1 MRGTARS
8 ARRHHS
14 RSWWRA
20 PLAAAIGVVMAGAA
34 AAAVTMPAAA
44 ARAAAQ
50 PVPVIS
56 PTPQSEKPLSSA
68 FPLTPVVG
76 VVTTAQTDPATVTL
90 VDDVLRNWGVT
101 GIRQTTDGS
110 DPGTPVTIWVGGPQE
125 NPASAPALAA
135 LGIGGPQDL
144 PAEGYVLAAGRDGDG
159 RARIVL
165 SGVDRT
171 GTFYAAQSFRQ
182 IISRHPGRPEVA
194 GVSVRDWPAFAVRG
208 GMQSFYGPTWSQA
221 DDLQQIQF
229 LAAHKMNTYFY
240 GPAGDP
246 QTDQT
251 WNVPYTPQQLS
262 ALAAVVADAQ
272 SQHVNFI
279 YRISPED
286 PLDPPAGICH
296 SDPADLQALLTRLEQ
311 VYSIGVRTYT
321 IAWDD
326 VAGTFTCAQD
336 QQQFGADPSPEAAA
350 QAYVDNWILQHFIQ
364 ANPGNQPLLTVPTQY
379 YGDGPSTYRTRFDQL
394 VDPSVRIFWTGPS
407 VVSSSI
413 QVSDLE
419 QAQQAFPGHKLL
431 IWDNY
436 PVNDYSTGRLMVGPL
451 VNRQAGLEHDA
462 LGITFNEMQEEAPS
476 LIPLFTE
483 ADFAWNPESYNPQQS
498 WDRALHQLGG
508 GAYQALKVFA
518 QNNMS
523 SPLDG
528 TESPVLSPLISSAE
542 NAFTRGQDIA
552 GAAARL
558 GGAFG
563 QLAEAPG
570 QLRSG
575 LPDQLFLT
583 EAGPWLD
590 KLGDYGKAGLAAT
603 GALVAQAAGQPS
615 AAWQDRQ
622 RLDADIQ
629 AEGAIAQT
637 VAPGVIDPY
646 QTFVT
651 SQNDSFMGVPW
662 YGGTGAVTGAPAPAA
677 GSSLAAAADGNLA
690 TAYTAGSAPQAGDAL
705 NVALQQPRPLGAVV
719 VLQSSAAPASG
730 EVQVQ
735 GPDGSW
741 TSLGSLH
748 GGYTSLSGHDAV
760 AGQIRIL
767 WTAGTAAPSVYEVI
781 PQYAGVL
788 PATLS
793 ASPSRV
799 LTTAGTAK
807 SFTLSLKGI
816 APAKLSGTLS
826 VSVPASLTAAPAS
839 QAFSIASNDRVVS
852 KSFTV
857 AVTPSATAAPGSY
870 PVEFTATA
878 ADGRAVSFAAAVQ
891 VGTASSQSYQDLVLS
906 HSPGGYWR
914 LSDGSGTVAADSSG
928 NGDPGT
934 YETGVTL
941 AQPGPLGG
949 NADTSALFNG
959 GYVSVPDSAAISPA
973 GPFTLEAWVKPA
985 SVVPAPGPGI
995 IEKYDTPAYNG
1006 YALRLDGSNRVQAWI
1021 LGASSNVNVTGS
1033 TVLPVGQWSYV
1044 AAVYDGHSLTV
1055 YVNGMPDGSVP
1066 TTLNPAAGQDSMK
1079 IGARGDD
1086 ANQRF
1091 DGNLAEVAIYGQALS
1106 PDQIATDYLTGTGG

>member
-8 ARRHHS
+8 ARRN
-14 RSWWRA
+14 RSGTWRRA
-20 PLAAAIGVVMAGAA
+20 PLAAAIAVVMAGAA
-34 AAAVTMPAAA
+34 AAAVTAPATA
-44 ARAAAQ
+44 ARAAAG

-56 PTPQSEKPLSSA
+56 PTPQSERPLSAA
-68 FPLTPVVG
+68 FALTPVVG

-90 VDDVLRNWGVT
+90 VDDVLRQHGVT
-101 GIRQTTDGS
+101 DIRQTSNGS
-110 DPGTPVTIWVGGPQE
+110 DPAAPVTIWVGGPQE
-125 NPASAPALAA
+125 NPASARALAA
-135 LGIGGPQDL
+135 LGVQGPQGL
-144 PAEGYVLAAGRDGDG
+144 PAEGYVLAAGRGGDG
-159 RARIVL
+159 GAEIVL

-182 IISRHPGRPEVA
+182 IISRRAGRPEVA
-194 GVSVRDWPAFAVRG
+194 GVSVRDWPAFGIRG
-208 GMQSFYGPTWSQA
+208 GMQSFYGPAWSEA

-229 LAAHKMNTYFY
+229 LAAHKMNTFFY

-251 WNVPYTPQQLS
+251 WNVPYPPQQLS
-262 ALAAVVADAQ
+262 ALATIVAA
-272 SQHVNFI
+272 SRRRHVNFI

-286 PLDPPAGICH
+286 PLDPAAGICH
-296 SDPADLQALLTRLEQ
+296 SDRADLQELLTRLEQ
-311 VYSIGVRTYT
+311 VYSIGVRAFT

-326 VAGTFTCAQD
+326 VAGTFTCPSD

-350 QAYVDNWILQHFIQ
+350 QAYVDNWVLQHFIQ

-394 VDPSVRIFWTGPS
+394 VDPSIRIFWTGPA
-407 VVSSSI
+407 VVSPSI
-413 QVSDLE
+413 QVSDIE
-419 QAQQAFPGHKLL
+419 QAQQAFPDHKLL

-483 ADFAWNPESYNPQQS
+483 ADFAWNPERYNAQQS
-498 WDRALHQLGG
+498 WDRALRELGG
-508 GAYQALKVFA
+508 RAYAALKVFA

-523 SPLDG
+523 SPLDAA
-528 TESPVLSPLISSAE
+528 ESPVLSPLITSAE
-542 NAFTRGQDIA
+542 NAFTQGQDIS

-558 GGAFG
+558 ERAFG
-563 QLAEAPG
+563 QLARAPG

-575 LPDQLFLT
+575 LRDQLFLT
-583 EAGPWLD
+583 EAGSWLD
-590 KLGDYGKAGLAAT
+590 KLGDYGQAGLAAT
-603 GALVAQAAGQPS
+603 DALVAQAAGQPS

-622 RLDADIQ
+622 RLDGDIQ
-629 AEGAIAQT
+629 AGAAISQT

-646 QTFVT
+646 QSFVT
-651 SQNDSFMGVPW
+651 GQDDGFMGAGW
-662 YGGTGAVTGAPAPAA
+662 YGGTGAVTGTPAPAA

-690 TAYTAGSAPQAGDAL
+690 IAYTAGSAPEAGDAL
-705 NVALQQPRPLGAVV
+705 TVALQRPRALGSVV

-735 GPDGSW
+735 GQDGSW

-748 GGYTSLSGHDAV
+748 GGYTSLSGHGAV

-767 WTAGTAAPSVYEVI
+767 WAAGTTPPSVYEVI
-781 PQYAGVL
+781 PQYADVL

-793 ASPSRV
+793 ASPSGA
-799 LTTAGTAK
+799 LTTPGKTK
-807 SFTLSLKGI
+807 SFTLRLSGI
-816 APAKLSGTLS
+816 APAQLSGTLS
-826 VSVPASLTAAPAS
+826 VSVPAGLTAAPAS

-852 KSFTV
+852 TSFTIS
-857 AVTPSATAAPGSY
+857 VTPSATAAPGSY
-870 PVEFTATA
+870 PVAFTATA
-878 ADGRAVSFAAAVQ
+878 ADGRAVSADATVE
-891 VGTASSQSYQDLVLS
+891 VGTASAQSYPDLVLS

-914 LSDGSGTVAADSSG
+914 LGDSSGTVAADSSG
-928 NGDPGT
+928 HGDPGT

-941 AQPGPLGG
+941 AQPGPLPGS
-949 NADTSALFNG
+949 ADASALFDG
-959 GYVSVPDSAAISPA
+959 GYVSVPNSAAISPT

-1021 LGASSNVNVTGS
+1021 LGASSYVNVTGS

-1055 YVNGMPDGSVP
+1055 YVNGMPDGSVA

-1086 ANQRF
+1086 ANERF

-1106 PDQIATDYLTGTGG
+1106 PQQIATDYLTGTGG

>member
-1 MRGTARS
+1 MRGTAGA
-8 ARRHHS
+8 ARRHRS
-14 RSWWRA
+14 RFWRRA
-20 PLAAAIGVVMAGAA
+20 PLAAAITVVLAGAAGAAVTVPAAAGAA
-34 AAAVTMPAAA
+34 AG
-44 ARAAAQ
+44 

-56 PTPQSEKPLSSA
+56 PAPQSEKPLASA

-76 VVTTAQTDPATVTL
+76 VVTTGQTDPATVTL
-90 VDDVLRNWGVT
+90 VDDVLRDHGVT
-101 GIRQTTDGS
+101 DIRQTTDGS

-125 NPASAPALAA
+125 NPASAQALAA
-135 LGIGGPQDL
+135 LGIGGPQGL
-144 PAEGYVLAAGRDGDG
+144 PAEGYVLAAGRDRDG
-159 RARIVL
+159 RARIVA
-165 SGVDRT
+165 SGVDPT

-182 IISRHPGRPEVA
+182 IISQQLGRPEVA

-208 GMQSFYGPTWSQA
+208 GMQSFYGPTWSEA

-251 WNVPYTPQQLS
+251 WNVPYTSQQLS
-262 ALAAVVADAQ
+262 ALATVVAAAQ
-272 SQHVNFI
+272 RQHVTFI

-286 PLDPPAGICH
+286 PLDPSAGICH
-296 SDPADLQALLTRLEQ
+296 SDPADLQELLTRLEQ
-311 VYSIGVRTYT
+311 VYSIGVRAFT

-394 VDPSVRIFWTGPS
+394 ADPSIRIFWTGPS
-407 VVSSSI
+407 VVSPSI
-413 QVSDLE
+413 QVSDIQ
-419 QAQQAFPGHKLL
+419 QAQQAFPDHKLL

-451 VNRQAGLEHDA
+451 VNRQPGLEHDA

-483 ADFAWNPESYNPQQS
+483 ADFAWNPERYNPQQS
-498 WDRALHQLGG
+498 WDLALRELGG
-508 GAYQALKVFA
+508 RADQALKVFA

-523 SPLDG
+523 SPLDAA
-528 TESPVLSPLISSAE
+528 ESPVLAPLISSAE
-542 NAFTRGQDIA
+542 NAFTGGQDIA
-552 GAAARL
+552 AAAERL
-558 GGAFG
+558 DGAFG
-563 QLAEAPG
+563 QLARAPG
-570 QLRSG
+570 RLRSG
-575 LPDQLFLT
+575 LSDQLFLT

-590 KLGDYGKAGLAAT
+590 KLGDYGNAGQAAT
-603 GALVAQAAGQPS
+603 DALVAQAAGQPS

-622 RLDADIQ
+622 RLDAGLQ

-646 QTFVT
+646 LSFVT
-651 SQNDSFMGVPW
+651 GQNDGFMGAGW
-662 YGGTGAVTGAPAPAA
+662 YGGTGAVTGTPAPAA

-705 NVALQQPRPLGAVV
+705 SIALDQPRPLGAVV

-741 TSLGSLH
+741 TSLGPLH

-760 AGQIRIL
+760 AGQIRIR
-767 WTAGTAAPSVYEVI
+767 WAAGTTAPSVYEVI

-793 ASPSRV
+793 ASPARA
-799 LTTAGTAK
+799 LTTAGTAQ
-807 SFTLSLKGI
+807 SFTLRLSGI
-816 APAKLSGTLS
+816 APGELNGTLA
-826 VSVPASLTAAPAS
+826 VSVPAGWTAAPPS

-852 KSFTV
+852 KSLTV
-857 AVTPSATAAPGSY
+857 GVTPSATAAPGTY

-878 ADGRAVSFAAAVQ
+878 ADGRAVSFGGTVE
-891 VGTASSQSYQDLVLS
+891 VGTASPLSYQDLVLS
-906 HSPGGYWR
+906 QSPAGYWR

-928 NGDPGT
+928 HGDPGT
-934 YETGVTL
+934 YEPGVTL
-941 AQPGPLGG
+941 AQPGPLAG
-949 NADTSALFNG
+949 NADTSARLNG

-973 GPFTLEAWVKPA
+973 GPFTLEAWVRPA

-995 IEKYDTPAYNG
+995 IEKYDTPANNG

-1021 LGASSNVNVTGS
+1021 LGASSYVNVTGS

-1055 YVNGMPDGSVP
+1055 YVNGMPDGTAA

-1091 DGNLAEVAIYGQALS
+1091 DGNLAEVAVYDQALS
-1106 PDQIATDYLTGTGG
+1106 AQQVATDYLTGTGG